1 MEASSADDENGRLE
15 GKDLDAYVGIHA
27 ALAVVRL
34 KNAQKVRVMIPE
46 TFFFIVNYS
55 SNKS

>member
-46 TFFFIVNYS
+46 TFFLS
-55 SNKS
+55 